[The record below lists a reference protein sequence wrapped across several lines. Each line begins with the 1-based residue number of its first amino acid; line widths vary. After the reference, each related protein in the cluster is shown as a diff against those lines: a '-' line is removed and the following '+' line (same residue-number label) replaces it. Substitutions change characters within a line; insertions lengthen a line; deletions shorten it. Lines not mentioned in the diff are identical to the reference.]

1 MLIWLVNGVVFFIL
15 LISFSLFL
23 WVDFFLCLFVL
34 IRILLYLLYWV
45 VIWVWFVK
53 VCDFFIIDFFRLFGF
68 VVLKSFL
75 IFLMRCFIFKF
86 VGIWEFI
93 FLVVFINNLYIV
105 LCVDCKLYDDCWWYK
120 NFNIFNVYLLWLLCV
135 LNICIMYLKVVIN
148 LFLLGILIILR
159 NFR

>member
-1 MLIWLVNGVVFFIL
+1 
-15 LISFSLFL
+15 
-23 WVDFFLCLFVL
+23 
-34 IRILLYLLYWV
+34 
-45 VIWVWFVK
+45 
-53 VCDFFIIDFFRLFGF
+53 
-68 VVLKSFL
+68 
-75 IFLMRCFIFKF
+75 MRCFIFKF

-105 LCVDCKLYDDCWWYK
+105 LCVVCKLYDDCWWYK

>member
-53 VCDFFIIDFFRLFGF
+53 VRDFFIIDFFRLFGF

-105 LCVDCKLYDDCWWYK
+105 LCVVCKLYDDCWWYK

>member
-105 LCVDCKLYDDCWWYK
+105 LCVVCKLYDDCWWYK